1 MAIQVRPMTEQD
13 IPAAATVQ
21 AQAFN
26 WDPASMIRRY
36 HESPI
41 YGWRDGWVA
50 EADGEIGAAA
60 LAVATNWWFNGV
72 SYPVSTIRA
81 VGVHPTARRRGL
93 ASRMM
98 RAIIQADHAA
108 GRAFSLLFPFQ
119 HGFYRRLGYATV
131 GFTHFYRIPVAQIPD
146 DPPLRLRVRSVRET
160 DHEAIYDLHRQSLL
174 GSVGGLERNAGQWAG
189 RWARN
194 DEQWVIYDEGGAQ
207 GYLAYQQIESQLSI
221 RELVALTP
229 TAERGLWSFLAAQI
243 EQYNAVTCHVPSGR
257 PLWLMLREPLMFEAA
272 NRGFS
277 LNDAA
282 ALTAGMMARLVN
294 VAGAFERRRFAAEL
308 TGQLTLELHD
318 PVLEANTTTLEL
330 RFADGQAHVTAT
342 TAAPNIRCDIVTLTQ
357 LFCGVLRASDAQWYG
372 QLSGDD
378 AAVRLLAHAFTGATP
393 LIHPFDYF

>member
-1 MAIQVRPMTEQD
+1 MTIQVRPMTEQD

-21 AQAFN
+21 AEAFN
-26 WDPASMIRRY
+26 WDAASMIRCY

-50 EADGEIGAAA
+50 EADGQIGAAA
-60 LAVATNWWFNGV
+60 LAVPTNWWFNGA

-98 RAIIQADHAA
+98 RAIIEADHAA

-119 HGFYRRLGYATV
+119 HGFYGRLGYATV

-146 DPPLRLRVRSVRET
+146 HPPLRLRVRSVHET
-160 DHEAIYDLHRQSLL
+160 DREAIYDLHRQSLL
-174 GSVGGLERNAGQWAG
+174 ANMGGLERNANQWAD
-189 RWARN
+189 RWTKN
-194 DEQWVIYDEGGAQ
+194 DERWVVYDESGVQ
-207 GYLAYQQIESQLSI
+207 GYLAYQQIENQINI
-221 RELVALTP
+221 RELIALTP
-229 TAERGLWSFLAAQI
+229 AAERGLWSFLAAQI
-243 EQYNAVTCHVPSGR
+243 EQYSAITCHVPAGS

-282 ALTAGMMARLVN
+282 ALTAGLMARLVN
-294 VAGAFERRRFAAEL
+294 VAGAFERREFAAEL
-308 TGQLTLELHD
+308 TGGLTLKLHD

-330 RFADGQAHVTAT
+330 RFDHGQASVTPT
-342 TAAPNIRCDIVTLTQ
+342 TAAPNVSCDIVTLTR
-357 LFCGVLRASDAQWYG
+357 LFCGVLQARDAHWYG
-372 QLSGDD
+372 QLNGDD
-378 AAVRLLAHAFTGATP
+378 AAIMLLDQAFTGATP
-393 LIHPFDYF
+393 FIHPFDYF

>member
-1 MAIQVRPMTEQD
+1 MAIQVRQMTEQD
-13 IPAAATVQ
+13 ISAAATVQ

-41 YGWRDGWVA
+41 YGWRDGWVT

-60 LAVATNWWFNGV
+60 LAVPTGWWFNGV

-119 HGFYRRLGYATV
+119 HGFYGRLGYATV
-131 GFTHFYRIPVAQIPD
+131 GFTHFYRIPVTQIPD
-146 DPPLRLRVRSVRET
+146 HPPLRLRVRPVRET
-160 DHEAIYDLHRQSLL
+160 DREAIYDLHRQSLL
-174 GSVGGLERNAGQWAG
+174 GSMGGLERNAGQWAA

-194 DEQWVIYDEGGAQ
+194 DEQWVIYEEGGAQ
-207 GYLAYQQIESQLSI
+207 GYLAYQQIESQISI

-229 TAERGLWSFLAAQI
+229 DAERGLWSFLAAQI
-243 EQYNAVTCHVPSGR
+243 EQYSAVTCHVPAGR
-257 PLWLMLREPLMFEAA
+257 PLWLMLREPLMFQAA
-272 NRGFS
+272 NRGFD

-282 ALTAGMMARLVN
+282 ALTVGMMARLVN
-294 VAGAFERRRFAAEL
+294 VADAFQRRQFAADL
-308 TGQLTLELHD
+308 TGRLTLELRD
-318 PVLEANTTTLEL
+318 PVLEASTTTLEL
-330 RFADGQAHVTAT
+330 RFDRGQAAVTPT
-342 TAAPNIRCDIVTLTQ
+342 TAAPSVSCDIATLTQ
-357 LFCGVLRASDAQWYG
+357 LFCGVLRAGDAQWYG
-372 QLSGDD
+372 QLNGNDD
-378 AAVRLLAHAFTGATP
+378 AITLLDQAFTGATP
-393 LIHPFDYF
+393 FIHPFDYF